1 MQGILAAKPAKDSM
15 ITKLKYGVLLLLL
28 GIGSCKRNSATELI
42 PTGPVSLTI
51 DLNLPSNQHLA
62 NVGGF
67 SYFEGGVRGVVIIHD
82 YDDVYYAFERTCAHL
97 PLNTCS
103 TIYIDT
109 QSIQMKCGAY
119 ENGKFVPCCDSRY
132 QFSGFPVKGP
142 AKGRLA
148 NYKIQK
154 NSNLLLVYN

>member
-1 MQGILAAKPAKDSM
+1 MRDILAAKRAKASM
-15 ITKLKYGVLLLLL
+15 ITKVKYCLLLLL
-28 GIGSCKRNSATELI
+28 LASGSCKRNSATELI

-51 DLNLPSNQHLA
+51 DLNLTSNQHLS

-67 SYFEGGVRGVVIIHD
+67 SYFEGGVKGVVIIHD
-82 YDDVYYAFERTCAHL
+82 YDDAYYAFERTCAHL

-109 QSIQMKCGAY
+109 QMLQMKCGGY